1 MKKTKIIATLGPAC
15 SSQAVL
21 AKMHKAGMDAVRINV
36 AHGSFEEYEAYLK
49 TVRRIGEI
57 PVVVDVKGPE
67 VRVRCSKPLAFKA
80 GESFEAGFAP
90 PFDPYFTFNF
100 LKDVKTGDRVLFNN
114 GLFETQVFEKKKD
127 SVVLLANADGVIED
141 RKGVNIP
148 GARVRPPELSPK
160 DRRAIEWARD
170 NEVEFIALSFTRNAE
185 DVRRLRHLLKYNA
198 AILAKIENQE
208 GVSNMDD
215 IIRAAE
221 GVIVARGDL
230 GVELPHA
237 KIPMIQ
243 KRILQK
249 CNEHAKLAITATQ
262 MLESMITNP
271 TPTRAE
277 TSDVANAIF
286 DGSDAVMLSGETAV
300 GRYPVKAVEVM
311 AAIARE
317 VEPFVLPTIRSVA
330 GGSLSRAVSTA
341 ASHVLS
347 DIAVTKVVCITRTGY
362 SARVISAFKPKQEI
376 LAVTTEPLIKRQLE
390 LSYGVTPFHCPEL
403 ISGDRIITAA
413 KFLLDREA
421 LLLSDRVVFT
431 AAFHTL
437 RMHESNLIEVHD
449 IAELKDFF
457 SHREVVQNL

>member
-1 MKKTKIIATLGPAC
+1 MKKTKIIATVGPAC

-21 AKMHKAGMDAVRINV
+21 AKMHRAGMNAVRINV
-36 AHGSFEEYEAYLK
+36 AHGTFEEYDAYLEA
-49 TVRRIGEI
+49 VRAVGEI
-57 PVVVDVKGPE
+57 PIIVDIKGPE

-80 GESFEAGFAP
+80 GEFFEAGFAP
-90 PFDPYFTFNF
+90 HHDPYFTYNF
-100 LKDVKTGDRVLFNN
+100 LRDVKVGDRVLFNN
-114 GLFETQVFEKKKD
+114 GLFETQILEKKHD
-127 SVVLLANADGVIED
+127 SVVLLANVDGIIED

-148 GARVRPPELSPK
+148 GARLKPPELSPK
-160 DRRAIEWARD
+160 DRKAIEWARK
-170 NEVEFIALSFTRNAE
+170 NEVEFIALSFTRSAD
-185 DVRRLRHLLKYNA
+185 DVRRLRSLLKYNA

-215 IIRAAE
+215 IIRAAD

-243 KRILQK
+243 KRILQR

-286 DGSDAVMLSGETAV
+286 DGSDALMLSGETAV
-300 GRYPVKAVEVM
+300 GRYPVKAVEAI

-317 VEPFVLPTIRSVA
+317 VEPFVLPTAKPGV
-330 GGSLSRAVSTA
+330 GGGLARAVSTA
-341 ASHVLS
+341 ASHILS
-347 DIAVTKVVCITRTGY
+347 DIAITKVVCITRTGY
-362 SARVISAFKPKQEI
+362 SARAVSAFKPKQEI
-376 LAVTTEPLIKRQLE
+376 LAVTTEPLVKRQLE

-413 KFLLDREA
+413 KFLLDKEV
-421 LLLSDRVVFT
+421 LLPSDRVVFI